1 MNENINILQSF
12 DWRNLSSRSEY
23 DSWRSLKLKL
33 AEQALGLAP
42 VAVKNIA
49 NPSESERRE
58 IILRC
63 RTNNYAHYA
72 ASADS
77 RDPGRTRYDLRAFA
91 AAFGLKIAEAH
102 RSAEEAGIV
111 ALRVSA
117 APQKRGYIPYT
128 TRAINWHTDG
138 YYNAPEERIDGFVLH
153 CVEQA
158 LAGGENQLLDPEI
171 AYIRLRD
178 ENPAYVEALMHPQAM
193 SIPANEEPDGTI
205 RPRSTGPVFY
215 PAANGRLQMR
225 YTARTRSIE
234 WRDDPLTREAA
245 EFLRH
250 HLQQGDPLALSVRL
264 EPGQG
269 VLNNN
274 ILHTRTGFEDGQG
287 TGKVRVIYRVRF
299 SNRVEGS

>member
-1 MNENINILQSF
+1 MGENIDILQTF
-12 DWRNLSSRSEY
+12 DWRDLSTGSAY
-23 DSWRSLKLKL
+23 DSWRSLKLGL
-33 AEQALGLAP
+33 AEQALELAP
-42 VAVKNIA
+42 VAVENIA

-63 RTNNYAHYA
+63 RMNNYAHYA
-72 ASADS
+72 TSADS
-77 RDPGRTRYDLRAFA
+77 RDPDRTRYDLRAFA

-117 APQKRGYIPYT
+117 DPDRRGYIPYS
-128 TRAINWHTDG
+128 TRPMNWHTDG
-138 YYNAPEERIDGFVLH
+138 YYNAPEDRIDGFVLH

-158 LAGGENQLLDPEI
+158 LAGGSNQLLDPEI

-205 RPRSTGPVFY
+205 RPVSTGPVFY

-234 WRDDPLTREAA
+234 WRDDPLTREAS
-245 EFLRH
+245 EFLRL

-269 VLNNN
+269 ILNNN
-274 ILHTRTGFEDGQG
+274 ILHNRTGFEDGQG
-287 TGKVRVIYRVRF
+287 VHNVRVVYRVRF
-299 SNRVEGS
+299 RNRVEGS